1 MTVLPLLSPQSK
13 LKGKPEMPSFVC
25 TAAALAGLALAG
37 CASAPPPSRSAPDLY
52 ASLARPGARVDPAAA
67 RDVIS
72 IYRNN
77 KGLPVLRLD
86 PALQRIA
93 ERQVRSMATHGGADR
108 AVRSGLRRQLAS
120 EKVSYRTAV
129 QNVSSG
135 YHTLPEAFAGW
146 RQSKPHNANMLNR
159 NVKRMGIASAY
170 VPGTKYRVH
179 WALVLAD

>member
-1 MTVLPLLSPQSK
+1 MSPF
-13 LKGKPEMPSFVC
+13 LC
-25 TAAALAGLALAG
+25 TAAAAAGIAVSG
-37 CASAPPPSRSAPDLY
+37 CASEAPRPTRAAGDLY
-52 ASLARPGARVDPAAA
+52 ASLARPGARLDAAAA
-67 RDVIS
+67 RDMIS
-72 IYRNN
+72 IYRTN
-77 KGLPVLRLD
+77 KGLPRLRLD

-93 ERQVRSMATHGGADR
+93 AEQVRAMAAAGGAKR
-108 AVRSGLRRQLAS
+108 SVRSGLRRLMLQQGVNA
-120 EKVSYRTAV
+120 RTAV

-159 NVKRMGIASAY
+159 NVRRMGIATAY

>member
-1 MTVLPLLSPQSK
+1 MSPF
-13 LKGKPEMPSFVC
+13 LC
-25 TAAALAGLALAG
+25 AAAAAAGIAVSG
-37 CASAPPPSRSAPDLY
+37 CSAEPPRQTRSAGELY
-52 ASLARPGARVDPAAA
+52 ASLARPGAQVDAAAA
-67 RDVIS
+67 RDMIS
-72 IYRNN
+72 IYRANRS
-77 KGLPVLRLD
+77 LPRLRLD

-93 ERQVRSMATHGGADR
+93 AAQVRAMAASGGADR
-108 AVRSGLRRQLAS
+108 RVRSGLRGLLAR
-120 EKVSYRTAV
+120 EKLSYRTAV

-159 NVKRMGIASAY
+159 NVRRMGIATAY